1 MKKILMSVFALV
13 VLSGCAGYYDYYK
26 SGVRYTQNGEDCVF
40 YSAERGRYFNDE
52 IRSLDADKKVV
63 YKNTKCETLYGRDMI
78 GQMPRHDRKIVVPTP
93 KKSCGCKKACKYVK
107 VN

>member
-1 MKKILMSVFALV
+1 MKKILVSVLAVAALT
-13 VLSGCAGYYDYYK
+13 GCAGYYDYYK
-26 SGVRYTQNGEDCVF
+26 SGVRYTQDGEDCVF

-63 YKNTKCETLYGRDMI
+63 YKNTKCETLSARDMM
-78 GQMPRHDRKIVVPTP
+78 GQATRHDRKIVVPAA
-93 KKSCGCKKACKYVK
+93 KKSCGCKKSCKYVK

>member
-1 MKKILMSVFALV
+1 MNKILVSVLAVAALT
-13 VLSGCAGYYDYYK
+13 GCAGYYDYYK
-26 SGVRYTQNGEDCVF
+26 SGVRYTQDGEDCVF

-63 YKNTKCETLYGRDMI
+63 YKNVKCETLYARDMM
-78 GQMPRHDRKIVVPTP
+78 GQAPRHDRKIVVPAA
-93 KKSCGCKKACKYVK
+93 KKSCGCNKSCKYVK

>member
-26 SGVRYTQNGEDCVF
+26 SGVRYTQDGEDCVF
-40 YSAERGRYFNDE
+40 YSVERGRYFNDE

-63 YKNTKCETLYGRDMI
+63 YKNTKCETLYGRDMM
-78 GQMPRHDRKIVVPTP
+78 GQMSRHDRKIVVPTP